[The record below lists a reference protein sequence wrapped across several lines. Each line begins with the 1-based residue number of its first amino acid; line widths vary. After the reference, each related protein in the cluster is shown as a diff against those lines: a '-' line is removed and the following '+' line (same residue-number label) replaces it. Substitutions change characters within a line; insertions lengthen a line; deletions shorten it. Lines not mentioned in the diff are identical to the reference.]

1 MNDEFIVS
9 NIKKATSLYVLVFV
23 QDKITAVITNVPSKN
38 KEVLTAL
45 LVKSLFL
52 SLGASKVSL
61 TNLSPVESLSS
72 TNASIASLRATT
84 TFVNKKSS

>member
-1 MNDEFIVS
+1 M
-9 NIKKATSLYVLVFV
+9 

-72 TNASIASLRATT
+72 ANASLERPLHLSIRSQARNLT
-84 TFVNKKSS
+84 KED